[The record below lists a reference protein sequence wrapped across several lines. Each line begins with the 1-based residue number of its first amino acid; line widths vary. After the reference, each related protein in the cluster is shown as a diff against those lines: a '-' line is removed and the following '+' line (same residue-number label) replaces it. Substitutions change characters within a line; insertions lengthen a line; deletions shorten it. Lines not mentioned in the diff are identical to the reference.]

1 MYLFDDD
8 WRSIYFS
15 VAGEIHFPPPY
26 QTLWYNAQYH
36 IRKWQDHVYV
46 KGEYYV
52 MNKALFETWK

>member
-1 MYLFDDD
+1 MMTEDPYVLVLLARFIS
-8 WRSIYFS
+8 RLL
-15 VAGEIHFPPPY
+15 Y

-36 IRKWQDHVYV
+36 IRKCQDYVYV